1 MSEKKYEI
9 TKIAHPQYPWLHRIR
24 ALRDVRENVRA
35 GDLGGF
41 VQSEENLSHEGQSWI
56 ADNAVA
62 AEEAY
67 VHGDAILWDH
77 SCIRGS
83 AAISGP
89 SRVGGNAIIED
100 YAIITAG
107 YIHGDVHISGN
118 AKLFANAVTGGVPI
132 VMERATVYGA
142 LGGEIEVRENAVV
155 LPGITIDNPISD
167 VIHIGPDDIAIERRF
182 KRESP
187 ILTPPPGFQPKQ
199 HTTVKKR
206 HRGEER

>member
-1 MSEKKYEI
+1 MRE
-9 TKIAHPQYPWLHRIR
+9 
-24 ALRDVRENVRA
+24 DVHA

-41 VQSEENLSHEGQSWI
+41 VQSEENLSQEGQCWI
-56 ADNAVA
+56 AGNAVV

-67 VHGDAILWDH
+67 VYGDAILWDH
-77 SCIRGS
+77 ACVRGC

-89 SRVGGNAIIED
+89 SRIGGNAIIED

-107 YIHGDVHISGN
+107 YVHGNVHISGN
-118 AKLFANAVTGGVPI
+118 AKLFANSVTGGIPV
-132 VMERATVYGA
+132 VMEGATVYGE
-142 LGGEIEVRENAVV
+142 LGGEIEVRETAVI
-155 LPGITIDNPISD
+155 LPGVTIDNPTSD
-167 VIHIGPDDIAIERRF
+167 VIHIGPDDIAIERKF

-187 ILTPPPGFQPKQ
+187 TLTPPPGFQPKQ